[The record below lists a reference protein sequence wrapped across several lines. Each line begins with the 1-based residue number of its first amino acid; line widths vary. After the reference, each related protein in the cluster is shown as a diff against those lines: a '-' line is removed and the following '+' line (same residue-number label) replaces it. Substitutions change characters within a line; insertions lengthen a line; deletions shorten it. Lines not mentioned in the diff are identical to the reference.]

1 MFSELAPQRTAPA
14 AIWHFGRKSGFS
26 IWIIHHLFDPSLK
39 CHHNNASELASVS
52 FFLQPCG
59 WGWGCLDNNHHICC
73 SRQKNSFSVKVPLFS
88 RHHNHFFFNCK
99 VRKVTRI
106 LSYHNTDL
114 RCLLS
119 GCKAVWRIKF
129 EVLPTLALAGMS
141 NGCTT
146 LVTIETSDAFAQHA
160 ACPQVCQ
167 NETAAFI
174 NMADILLL
182 IYAWNLKLHLGL
194 KFNSFSAAFLLL
206 FVKKSMCVLSQLYK
220 VEMRKAKRIIHTL
233 SQNTAWHLSFCVMF
247 LGHSMKIVLIWLFLD
262 PRPRLSSCL
271 PGIW

>member
-1 MFSELAPQRTAPA
+1 MFSELTPQRTAPA

-59 WGWGCLDNNHHICC
+59 WGVGAVLTIIIT
-73 SRQKNSFSVKVPLFS
+73 SVVAVRKMPLLLKYLCF
-88 RHHNHFFFNCK
+88 HVTTTTFFWNCK

-106 LSYHNTDL
+106 ASYHNTDL

-146 LVTIETSDAFAQHA
+146 LVTIETSDAFAQRA
-160 ACPQVCQ
+160 ACPQACQ
-167 NETAAFI
+167 NKTAAFI
-174 NMADILLL
+174 NVPDILSFL
-182 IYAWNLKLHLGL
+182 YAWNLKLHLGL

-206 FVKKSMCVLSQLYK
+206 FVKKSMRVRLKATWQLELNFIK
-220 VEMRKAKRIIHTL
+220 LR
-233 SQNTAWHLSFCVMF
+233 W
-247 LGHSMKIVLIWLFLD
+247 
-262 PRPRLSSCL
+262 
-271 PGIW
+271 